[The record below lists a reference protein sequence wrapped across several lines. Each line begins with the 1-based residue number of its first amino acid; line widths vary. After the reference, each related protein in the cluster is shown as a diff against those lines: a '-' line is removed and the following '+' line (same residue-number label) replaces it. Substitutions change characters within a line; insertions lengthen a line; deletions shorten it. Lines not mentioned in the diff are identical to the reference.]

1 MPQTT
6 TQRIGRPPKAP
17 ADKQSCSVQIYCT
30 PEQKAEIKRLA
41 AADDRSISSFIVRAV
56 LK

>member
-1 MPQTT
+1 MRTN
-6 TQRIGRPPKAP
+6 TQKIGRPPKAP
-17 ADKQSCSVQIYCT
+17 EDRQSCSVQIYCT
-30 PEQKAEIKRLA
+30 PEQKEEIKRRA